1 MAEVMAIHQVLG
13 LEVLV
18 EAEAA
23 AEVAEPQV
31 LLVKETL
38 EEPVETGAAEAAE
51 AVPELLEET
60 QLGLMVVLEVSES
73 LIQSLVVLYSTPV
86 VAEAVEM
93 EEVTELEVTV
103 AEVLGQ
109 LLPMLSMVLV
119 EAEAVS
125 PQVQTRVEPVAMV

>member
-1 MAEVMAIHQVLG
+1 MAEVMAIHQVLE

-51 AVPELLEET
+51 EVPELLEET

-73 LIQSLVVLYSTPV
+73 LIQSLVVLYSTPE

-119 EAEAVS
+119 EAAAVS
-125 PQVQTRVEPVAMV
+125 PQVQTLEELEATV